1 MTPRLFPRAG
11 LVAAAALS
19 LVLTG
24 CTPAA
29 SGDDVAAPASA
40 GAPSSGAAA
49 TTTAPAVSS
58 TASAEAADRS
68 RAAESSRAA
77 AQASEAEQSRRAEES
92 RAAEARRA
100 EESRAA
106 EDSREAERS
115 RRAEESRAAAAA
127 AAEEEDLDAAGSAED
142 AAWGGTAGVEG
153 DVAVVQSV
161 ADGDTLRVS
170 LDGVSTP
177 VRLLNIDTPETRHPS
192 KPVQCQGPEATAALK
207 SMIGPGDTVVL
218 QYDDVL
224 LDRHD
229 RLLAGVFVDGVLVN
243 AEMARLGLGEPVVF
257 DGNVRFLPEVEAAWE
272 QARADGVGLFSGEC
286 AVEEAPE
293 PVEDEAPAAVA
304 EPAPVPAL
312 AAGSGPVPG
321 ADFVC
326 PDDFPVKGNDNSFI
340 YHVPGQQHY
349 GRTNARN
356 CYASAAAAEADGYRA
371 AKR

>member
-1 MTPRLFPRAG
+1 MPPPRLR
-11 LVAAAALS
+11 AALGVITLS
-19 LVLTG
+19 ALLLTG
-24 CTPAA
+24 CVATDDDVAPAPASGTATSALGASVPGASASTDGASASAASSSPVAVPTVEEEASSPAPPPPSAREEATSPTPAA
-29 SGDDVAAPASA
+29 PE
-40 GAPSSGAAA
+40 A
-49 TTTAPAVSS
+49 TT
-58 TASAEAADRS
+58 
-68 RAAESSRAA
+68 
-77 AQASEAEQSRRAEES
+77 
-92 RAAEARRA
+92 
-100 EESRAA
+100 
-106 EDSREAERS
+106 
-115 RRAEESRAAAAA
+115 
-127 AAEEEDLDAAGSAED
+127 
-142 AAWGGTAGVEG
+142 EG
-153 DVAVVQSV
+153 DVVTVESI
-161 ADGDTLRVS
+161 ADGDTIRVT

-177 VRLLNIDTPETRHPS
+177 VRLLNIDTPETVHPS

-207 SMIGPGDTVVL
+207 SMIRPGDTVVL

-224 LDRHD
+224 LDRYD
-229 RLLAGVFVDGVLVN
+229 RLLAAVFADGRLVN

-293 PVEDEAPAAVA
+293 PVEDEPPAAVA
-304 EPAPVPAL
+304 EPAPAP